1 MATAATE
8 NLAGRI
14 RWAGIAGVLAA
25 VCWIVGDVL
34 IVGHVADRAAF
45 PLLFQTYASR
55 IDVDTAERVVGVT
68 PSRLIAGALFGVF
81 SVWLYLVGSWHLWRG
96 MRTCRWF
103 WRMPAIALIFVG
115 YALSPLPHA
124 AFYYLGTVYQ
134 SLLVADPSA
143 HPALLALADG
153 FHRVLLITWFP
164 AVLCQMLG
172 MLWLSLAIAS
182 GRSAWPR
189 WMAIT
194 ANPIAL
200 GIPIAA
206 MPHLF
211 PVQPWLALGAAS
223 FNVMWLAVYLQ
234 CLCLF
239 RPAGA
244 IPGAAGP

>member
-1 MATAATE
+1 MNGRALLR
-8 NLAGRI
+8 LAGL
-14 RWAGIAGVLAA
+14 AGVLAA
-25 VCWIVGDVL
+25 VAWIVGDVL
-34 IVGHVADRAAF
+34 LVGHVANAADYPWLAAHADRVDADMVLR
-45 PLLFQTYASR
+45 LL
-55 IDVDTAERVVGVT
+55 GV
-68 PSRLIAGALFGVF
+68 PVAQLAAGALCAVF
-81 SVWLYLVGSWHLWRG
+81 SVPLYLCGCWHLWRG
-96 MRTCRWF
+96 LRGSGRAWSL
-103 WRMPAIALIFVG
+103 PAIALVFVG

-124 AFYYLGTVYQ
+124 AFYYLGAVYQ
-134 SLLVADPSA
+134 SLLTADASA
-143 HPALLALADG
+143 HPALLALADA
-153 FHRVLLITWFP
+153 FHRVLLVTWLP

-194 ANPIAL
+194 ANPIVL
-200 GIPIAA
+200 GMPIAV

-239 RPAGA
+239 RPARA
-244 IPGAAGP
+244 NPGAAGP